1 MLPPLCRFSES
12 TCMVLRVLQIPA
24 SRLRVLSPA
33 PLPPAAH
40 LRAPRETGTPNELFI
55 VPLRHGRRP
64 IKFTFLSPCE
74 RHKINISA
82 CLG

>member
-55 VPLRHGRRP
+55 VPLRHW
-64 IKFTFLSPCE
+64 TTTN
-74 RHKINISA
+74 KIHTSFSMRKAQN
-82 CLG
+82 